1 MMQLLPE
8 AFQPRVGLASI
19 ELADESP
26 TPLLPEDSRLQPID
40 AAVERQ
46 LESILQAETFEKV
59 MLDALRPHVQ
69 DRNILRPGVYHPL
82 REEVLGELA
91 AALQGEKD
99 AAVAQ
104 ELRAAVDL
112 LQHLG
117 VVHDLGEQYRYA
129 LLKG

>member
-8 AFQPRVGLASI
+8 AFQPFVGLASI

-26 TPLLPEDSRLQPID
+26 TPMLPEDSRLQPID
-40 AAVERQ
+40 AGVERQ

-59 MLDALRPHVQ
+59 MLDALRPNVQ

-82 REEVLGELA
+82 REEVLGQLLT
-91 AALQGEKD
+91 ALNEEKD
-99 AAVAQ
+99 ATVAQ
-104 ELRAAVDL
+104 ELHAAVDL

>member
-1 MMQLLPE
+1 M
-8 AFQPRVGLASI
+8 GLASI

-46 LESILQAETFEKV
+46 LEVMLQAETFEKV
-59 MLDALRPHVQ
+59 MLDALRPLVQ
-69 DRNILRPGVYHPL
+69 DSSILRPSIYHPL
-82 REEVLGELA
+82 REEVLNQLLE
-91 AALQGEKD
+91 ALHDQSD
-99 AAVAQ
+99 MQVVH

>member
-8 AFQPRVGLASI
+8 AFQPRIGLASI

>member
-82 REEVLGELA
+82 REEVLGELV

-99 AAVAQ
+99 ATVAQ